1 MIQECGSES
10 LRPATLT
17 VRRTTPMKKVVAMLL
32 AAVML
37 SLVFIACNTE
47 SKNQDEDNQQ
57 GENMDKIIATIEMED
72 GGIIKLE
79 LYPDIAPQTVRN
91 FVSLARKGF
100 YDGLTFHRIIPGFMI
115 QGGDPNGT
123 GSGGPGYCIKG
134 EFAINGFENDLKH
147 TRGVI
152 SMARLNKPYDSAGS
166 QFFIMHADAPH
177 LDGAYAAFGMVIEG
191 MDVVDRIASVDCN
204 PMNNHPYEDVV
215 IKSITISGPE
225 LPEPDKLEDIR

>member
-1 MIQECGSES
+1 
-10 LRPATLT
+10 
-17 VRRTTPMKKVVAMLL
+17 MKKVVAMLL

-123 GSGGPGYCIKG
+123 GTGGPGYCIKG

-204 PMNNHPYEDVV
+204 PINNHPYEDVV
-215 IKSITISGPE
+215 IKSINISGPE

>member
-123 GSGGPGYCIKG
+123 GTGGPGYCIKG

>member
-1 MIQECGSES
+1 
-10 LRPATLT
+10 
-17 VRRTTPMKKVVAMLL
+17 MKKVVAMLL

-115 QGGDPNGT
+115 QGGDPNGN

>member
-1 MIQECGSES
+1 
-10 LRPATLT
+10 
-17 VRRTTPMKKVVAMLL
+17 MKKVVAMLL

-204 PMNNHPYEDVV
+204 LINNHPYEDVV

>member
-1 MIQECGSES
+1 
-10 LRPATLT
+10 
-17 VRRTTPMKKVVAMLL
+17 MKKVVAMLL

-115 QGGDPNGT
+115 QGGDPNGN

-134 EFAINGFENDLKH
+134 EFTINGFENNLKH

-191 MDVVDRIASVDCN
+191 MGVVDRIASVDCN
-204 PMNNHPYEDVV
+204 PINNHPYEDVV

-225 LPEPDKLEDIR
+225 LPDPDKLEDIR

>member
-1 MIQECGSES
+1 
-10 LRPATLT
+10 
-17 VRRTTPMKKVVAMLL
+17 MKKVVAMLL

-91 FVSLARKGF
+91 FVSLARKGV

-123 GSGGPGYCIKG
+123 GTGGPGYCIKG

-204 PMNNHPYEDVV
+204 PINNHPYEDVV

>member
-1 MIQECGSES
+1 
-10 LRPATLT
+10 
-17 VRRTTPMKKVVAMLL
+17 MKKVVAMLL

-47 SKNQDEDNQQ
+47 SNLKLSIPMEAEDEDNQQ

>member
-1 MIQECGSES
+1 
-10 LRPATLT
+10 
-17 VRRTTPMKKVVAMLL
+17 MKKVVAMLL

-115 QGGDPNGT
+115 QGGDPNGN

-134 EFAINGFENDLKH
+134 EFTINGFENNLKH
-147 TRGVI
+147 TRGVGK
-152 SMARLNKPYDSAGS
+152 A
-166 QFFIMHADAPH
+166 
-177 LDGAYAAFGMVIEG
+177 
-191 MDVVDRIASVDCN
+191 
-204 PMNNHPYEDVV
+204 
-215 IKSITISGPE
+215 
-225 LPEPDKLEDIR
+225 

>member
-100 YDGLTFHRIIPGFMI
+100 YDGLTFHRIIPGFMS

-123 GSGGPGYCIKG
+123 GTGGPGYCIKG

-204 PMNNHPYEDVV
+204 PINNHPYEDVV

>member
-1 MIQECGSES
+1 
-10 LRPATLT
+10 
-17 VRRTTPMKKVVAMLL
+17 MKKVVAMLL

-123 GSGGPGYCIKG
+123 GTGGPGYCIKG

-152 SMARLNKPYDSAGS
+152 SMARLNKPYDRVGS

>member
-1 MIQECGSES
+1 
-10 LRPATLT
+10 
-17 VRRTTPMKKVVAMLL
+17 MKKVVAMLL

-123 GSGGPGYCIKG
+123 GTGGPGYCIKG

-152 SMARLNKPYDSAGS
+152 
-166 QFFIMHADAPH
+166 
-177 LDGAYAAFGMVIEG
+177 
-191 MDVVDRIASVDCN
+191 
-204 PMNNHPYEDVV
+204 
-215 IKSITISGPE
+215 
-225 LPEPDKLEDIR
+225 

>member
-123 GSGGPGYCIKG
+123 GTGGPGYCIKG
-134 EFAINGFENDLKH
+134 EFAINGFENYLKH

-204 PMNNHPYEDVV
+204 PIHNHPYEDVV

>member
-123 GSGGPGYCIKG
+123 GTGGPGYCIKG

-204 PMNNHPYEDVV
+204 PINNHPYEDVV